1 MKITYLLILFF
12 SIFSYSNTN
21 ITIGESD
28 IYIESKR
35 IEINKENNEIYFKD
49 MLKIKNEYILISG
62 SNAVFNKQKKILN
75 ISGNKVNIFSNSSDN
90 IFSGSAKTIFIYADN
105 SIELSGDAV
114 FENDGIKF
122 KSSSIKFN
130 QQNGKILE

>member
-1 MKITYLLILFF
+1 LKINYLLILLF

-35 IEINKENNEIYFKD
+35 IEISRENNEIHFKD

-62 SNAVFNKQKKILN
+62 SNAVFNNKKKILN
-75 ISGNKVNIFSNSSDN
+75 ITGNKANIFSNSSEN
-90 IFSGSAKTIFIYADN
+90 TFSGSAETIFINADN
-105 SIELSGDAV
+105 SIELFGDAV

>member
-1 MKITYLLILFF
+1 LKINYLPILLF

-75 ISGNKVNIFSNSSDN
+75 ISGNKVNIFSNSSEN

>member
-1 MKITYLLILFF
+1 MKINYLLILLF

-35 IEINKENNEIYFKD
+35 IEINRENNEIHFKD

-62 SNAVFNKQKKILN
+62 SNAVFNNQKKILK
-75 ISGNKVNIFSNSSDN
+75 ITGNKANIFSNSSEN
-90 IFSGSAKTIFIYADN
+90 TFSGSAETIFINADN
-105 SIELSGDAV
+105 SIELFGDAV

>member
-1 MKITYLLILFF
+1 MKINYLLILLF

-35 IEINKENNEIYFKD
+35 IEINRENNEIHFKD
-49 MLKIKNEYILISG
+49 MLEIKNEYILISG
-62 SNAVFNKQKKILN
+62 SNAVFNNQKKILN
-75 ISGNKVNIFSNSSDN
+75 ITGNKANIFSNSSEN
-90 IFSGSAKTIFIYADN
+90 TFSGSAETIFINADN
-105 SIELSGDAV
+105 SIELFGDAV

>member
-1 MKITYLLILFF
+1 LKITYLLILFF

-75 ISGNKVNIFSNSSDN
+75 ISGNKVNIFSNSSEN

-105 SIELSGDAV
+105 SIELFGDAV

-130 QQNGKILE
+130 QQNGNILE

>member
-1 MKITYLLILFF
+1 MKINYLLILVF

-35 IEINKENNEIYFKD
+35 IEINRENNEIHFKD

-62 SNAVFNKQKKILN
+62 NNAVFNNKKKILN
-75 ISGNKVNIFSNSSDN
+75 ITGNKANIFSNSSEN
-90 IFSGSAKTIFIYADN
+90 IFSGSAETIFINADN
-105 SIELSGDAV
+105 SIELFGDAV

>member
-1 MKITYLLILFF
+1 MKINYLLILLF

-35 IEINKENNEIYFKD
+35 IEINRENNEIHFKD

-62 SNAVFNKQKKILN
+62 SNAVFNNKKKILN
-75 ISGNKVNIFSNSSDN
+75 ITGNKANIFSNSSEN
-90 IFSGSAKTIFIYADN
+90 TFSGSAETISINADN
-105 SIELSGDAV
+105 SIELFGDAV

>member
-1 MKITYLLILFF
+1 MKINYLPILLF

-35 IEINKENNEIYFKD
+35 IAINKENNEIYFKD

-62 SNAVFNKQKKILN
+62 SNAVFNNQKKILN
-75 ISGNKVNIFSNSSDN
+75 ISGNKVNIFSNSSEN

-105 SIELSGDAV
+105 SIELFGDAV

>member
-1 MKITYLLILFF
+1 MKINNLLILLF

-35 IEINKENNEIYFKD
+35 IEISRENNEIHFKD

-62 SNAVFNKQKKILN
+62 SNAVFNNQKKILN
-75 ISGNKVNIFSNSSDN
+75 ITGNKANIFSNSSEN
-90 IFSGSAKTIFIYADN
+90 TFSGSAETIFINADN
-105 SIELSGDAV
+105 SIELFGDAV

>member
-1 MKITYLLILFF
+1 MKINYLPILLF

-35 IEINKENNEIYFKD
+35 IEINKENNEIHFKD

-62 SNAVFNKQKKILN
+62 SNAVFNNQKKILN

-105 SIELSGDAV
+105 SIELFGDAV

>member
-1 MKITYLLILFF
+1 LKINYLLILLF

-35 IEINKENNEIYFKD
+35 IEINRENNEIHFKD

-62 SNAVFNKQKKILN
+62 SNAVFNNQKKILN
-75 ISGNKVNIFSNSSDN
+75 ITGNKANIFSNSSEN
-90 IFSGSAKTIFIYADN
+90 TFSGSAETIFINADN
-105 SIELSGDAV
+105 SIELFGDAV

>member
-62 SNAVFNKQKKILN
+62 SNAVFNNQKKILN
-75 ISGNKVNIFSNSSDN
+75 ISGNKVNIFSNSSEN

-105 SIELSGDAV
+105 SIELFGDAV

>member
-1 MKITYLLILFF
+1 MKINYLPILLF

-35 IEINKENNEIYFKD
+35 IEINKDNNEIYFKD

-62 SNAVFNKQKKILN
+62 SNAVFNNQKKILN

-105 SIELSGDAV
+105 SIELFGDAV

>member
-1 MKITYLLILFF
+1 MKINYLPILLF

>member
-75 ISGNKVNIFSNSSDN
+75 ISGNKVNIFSNSSEN

>member
-1 MKITYLLILFF
+1 LKINYLPILLF

-75 ISGNKVNIFSNSSDN
+75 ISGNKVNIFSNSSEN

-105 SIELSGDAV
+105 SIELFGDAV

>member
-1 MKITYLLILFF
+1 MKINYLLILLF

-28 IYIESKR
+28 IYIDSKR
-35 IEINKENNEIYFKD
+35 IEINRENNEIHFKD

-62 SNAVFNKQKKILN
+62 SNAVFNNQKKILN
-75 ISGNKVNIFSNSSDN
+75 ITGNKANIFSNSSEN
-90 IFSGSAKTIFIYADN
+90 TFSGSAETIFINADN
-105 SIELSGDAV
+105 SIELFGDAV

>member
-62 SNAVFNKQKKILN
+62 SNAVFNNQKKILN
-75 ISGNKVNIFSNSSDN
+75 ISGNKVNIFSNSSEN
-90 IFSGSAKTIFIYADN
+90 TFSGSAETIFINADN
-105 SIELSGDAV
+105 SIELFGDAV

>member
-1 MKITYLLILFF
+1 MKINYLLILLF

-35 IEINKENNEIYFKD
+35 IEINKENDEIYFKD

-105 SIELSGDAV
+105 SIELFGDAV

>member
-1 MKITYLLILFF
+1 MKINYLLILLF

-35 IEINKENNEIYFKD
+35 IEINRENNEIHFKD

-62 SNAVFNKQKKILN
+62 SNAVFNNQKKILN
-75 ISGNKVNIFSNSSDN
+75 ITGNKANIFSNSSEN
-90 IFSGSAKTIFIYADN
+90 TFSGSAETNFINADN
-105 SIELSGDAV
+105 SIELFGDAV

>member
-1 MKITYLLILFF
+1 MKINYLPILLF

-75 ISGNKVNIFSNSSDN
+75 ISGNKVNIFSNSSEN

>member
-1 MKITYLLILFF
+1 LKINYLPILLF

-62 SNAVFNKQKKILN
+62 SNAVFNNQKKILN

-105 SIELSGDAV
+105 SIELFGDAV

>member
-1 MKITYLLILFF
+1 MKINYLPILLF

-21 ITIGESD
+21 ITIGERD

-62 SNAVFNKQKKILN
+62 SNAVFNNQKKILN

-105 SIELSGDAV
+105 SIELFGDAV

>member
-1 MKITYLLILFF
+1 MKINYLLILLF

-35 IEINKENNEIYFKD
+35 IEISRENNEIHFKD

-62 SNAVFNKQKKILN
+62 SNAVFNNKKKILN
-75 ISGNKVNIFSNSSDN
+75 ITGNKANIFSNSSEN
-90 IFSGSAKTIFIYADN
+90 TFSGSAETIFINADN
-105 SIELSGDAV
+105 SIELFGDAV

>member
-1 MKITYLLILFF
+1 MKINYLLILLF

>member
-35 IEINKENNEIYFKD
+35 IEINKDNNEIYFKD
-49 MLKIKNEYILISG
+49 MIKIKNEYILISG
-62 SNAVFNKQKKILN
+62 SNAVFNNQKKILN

>member
-1 MKITYLLILFF
+1 MKINYLPILLF

-35 IEINKENNEIYFKD
+35 IEISRENNEIHFKD

-62 SNAVFNKQKKILN
+62 SNAVFNNQKKILN
-75 ISGNKVNIFSNSSDN
+75 ITGNKANIFSNSSEN
-90 IFSGSAKTIFIYADN
+90 TFSGSAETIFINADN
-105 SIELSGDAV
+105 SIELFGDAV

>member
-1 MKITYLLILFF
+1 MKINYLLILLF

-21 ITIGESD
+21 ITIGKSD

-35 IEINKENNEIYFKD
+35 IEISRENNEIHFKD

-62 SNAVFNKQKKILN
+62 SNAVFNNQKKILN
-75 ISGNKVNIFSNSSDN
+75 ITGNKANIFSNSSEN
-90 IFSGSAKTIFIYADN
+90 TFSGSAETIFINADN
-105 SIELSGDAV
+105 SIELFGDAV

>member
-75 ISGNKVNIFSNSSDN
+75 ISGNKVNIFSNSSEN

-122 KSSSIKFN
+122 KSS
-130 QQNGKILE
+130 

>member
-1 MKITYLLILFF
+1 MKINYLLILLF

-62 SNAVFNKQKKILN
+62 SNAVFNNQKKILN

>member
-1 MKITYLLILFF
+1 MKINYLPILLF

-62 SNAVFNKQKKILN
+62 SNAVFNNQKKILN

>member
-1 MKITYLLILFF
+1 MKINYLLILLF

-35 IEINKENNEIYFKD
+35 IEINKENDEIYFKD

-62 SNAVFNKQKKILN
+62 SNAVFNNQKKILN

-105 SIELSGDAV
+105 SIELFGDAV

>member
-1 MKITYLLILFF
+1 MKINYLLILLF

-35 IEINKENNEIYFKD
+35 IEVNRENNEIHFKD
-49 MLKIKNEYILISG
+49 MLKIKNEYILITG
-62 SNAVFNKQKKILN
+62 SNAVFNNQKKILN
-75 ISGNKVNIFSNSSDN
+75 ITGNKANIFSSSSEN
-90 IFSGSAKTIFIYADN
+90 TFSGSAETIFINADN
-105 SIELSGDAV
+105 SIELFGDAV

>member
-1 MKITYLLILFF
+1 MKINYLLILLF

-35 IEINKENNEIYFKD
+35 IEINKENDEIYFKD

-62 SNAVFNKQKKILN
+62 SNAVFNNQKKILN
-75 ISGNKVNIFSNSSDN
+75 ISGNKVNIFSNSSEN

-105 SIELSGDAV
+105 SIELFGDAV

>member
-1 MKITYLLILFF
+1 MKINYLLILLF
-12 SIFSYSNTN
+12 SIFSYSNAN

-35 IEINKENNEIYFKD
+35 IEISRENNEIHFKD

-62 SNAVFNKQKKILN
+62 SNAVFNNQKKILN
-75 ISGNKVNIFSNSSDN
+75 ITGNKANIFSNSSEN
-90 IFSGSAKTIFIYADN
+90 TFSGSAETIFINADN
-105 SIELSGDAV
+105 SIELFGDAV
-114 FENDGIKF
+114 FESDGIKF

>member
-1 MKITYLLILFF
+1 MKINYLLILLF

-35 IEINKENNEIYFKD
+35 IEINRENNEIHFKD

-62 SNAVFNKQKKILN
+62 SNAVFNNKKKILN
-75 ISGNKVNIFSNSSDN
+75 ITGNKANIFSNSSEN
-90 IFSGSAKTIFIYADN
+90 TFSGSAETIFINADN
-105 SIELSGDAV
+105 SIELFGDAV

-130 QQNGKILE
+130 QQNGNILE

>member
-1 MKITYLLILFF
+1 LKINYLLILLF

-62 SNAVFNKQKKILN
+62 SNAVFNNQKKILN
-75 ISGNKVNIFSNSSDN
+75 ISGNKVNIFSNSSEN

>member
-1 MKITYLLILFF
+1 LKITYLLILFF

-75 ISGNKVNIFSNSSDN
+75 ISGNKVNIFSNSSEN

>member
-1 MKITYLLILFF
+1 MKINYLPILLF

-62 SNAVFNKQKKILN
+62 SNAVFNNQKKILN

-105 SIELSGDAV
+105 SIELFGDAV

-130 QQNGKILE
+130 QQNGKILK

>member
-1 MKITYLLILFF
+1 MKINYLPILLF

-35 IEINKENNEIYFKD
+35 IEINRENNEIHFKD

-62 SNAVFNKQKKILN
+62 SNAVFNNQKKILN
-75 ISGNKVNIFSNSSDN
+75 ITGNKANIFSNSSEN
-90 IFSGSAKTIFIYADN
+90 TFSGSAETIFINADN
-105 SIELSGDAV
+105 SIELFGDAV